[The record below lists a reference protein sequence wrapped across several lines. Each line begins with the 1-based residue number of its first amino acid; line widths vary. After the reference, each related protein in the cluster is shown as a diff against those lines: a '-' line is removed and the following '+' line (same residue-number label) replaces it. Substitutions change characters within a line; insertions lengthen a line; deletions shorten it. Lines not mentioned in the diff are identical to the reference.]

1 MYLEYYGF
9 RENPFNLTPDP
20 RFVFLSKTHREAFAH
35 LLYGIQNRVGFI
47 ALTGEVGSGKTTVLR
62 TFLSYLDSENYRTA
76 LIFNPLQSP
85 SDFLQSINRELGIP
99 PSTSPGETPL
109 DALNQFLLREN
120 AAGRTVVLVID
131 ESQNLSASTLEQVR
145 LVSNLETDRA
155 KLIQII
161 LAGQPELGQMLKRK
175 ELRQLSQ
182 RIIVAY
188 HLQPMD
194 FQDTV
199 QYIKHRIGVA
209 GARGGVLFSKWAL
222 KRIYRHSKGLPRL
235 INTACDRALLVGFT
249 LDSSKIT
256 HRHAG
261 EAIRNLKKDPLI
273 GSPKRRLILIP
284 LLALLVVLLAA
295 GLYFAGLRAPAS
307 FFDLT
312 RLWGWGGPSDETP
325 GPTREDITRAM
336 AAELGNAPETAG
348 IQEEFS
354 VALEAELGNLSEDES
369 ARRAFNVLA
378 GLWNVN
384 PLPESIS
391 GNAAEGMERA
401 ARGRG
406 LQLYRFSGNLGALLR
421 MDYPAALELVLPG
434 VEGKRF
440 LPIVGMSG
448 EQVRV
453 EPPLA
458 GWRALPSRTLEK
470 YWSGHGFLLWKDPLN
485 LQAKVSMGSKGEP
498 VKRLQDLLREAGVY
512 QQPLTGIYG
521 SETLSAVKE
530 FQASKGMEKHGLV
543 DPQTLMLLYRA
554 VNRFEVPGLT
564 AGNP

>member
-222 KRIYRHSKGLPRL
+222 KRIYRHSRGLPRL

-261 EAIRNLKKDPLI
+261 EAIRDLKKDPLI

-295 GLYFAGLRAPAS
+295 GLYFAGLRAPAP

-312 RLWGWGGPSDETP
+312 RLWGRGGLSEETP

-336 AAELGNAPETAG
+336 AAELGNAPEPAG

-384 PLPESIS
+384 PLPELIS

-440 LPIVGMSG
+440 LSIVGMSG

-485 LQAKVSMGSKGEP
+485 LQAKVSMGSRGEP